1 MQAARA
7 PGTVALYNSKWKVYV
22 EWCVARG
29 VSPYCASVAQI
40 ANFLDHKRSAGSL
53 AYDTIKGYLA
63 AISAFVPR
71 VDNSTVYSHPRL
83 VSFLKGVKNLRGVR
97 NERSA
102 SWDLP
107 LVLNALCSHPFE
119 PLETV
124 DLKWLS
130 AKIALLLA
138 LVSLGRVSELCALS
152 TEGIH
157 FNPDNSKVMVYPN
170 PSFRPKHV
178 TTRYRR
184 VPLVLTA
191 FHLSPSS
198 EEERRLH
205 FLCPVRALRIYLD
218 RTAPFRQ
225 TTQVLVCHGGT
236 AGKKGAALSA
246 QRLSH
251 WICEGIARAYVE
263 AGHEIPKFKAHS
275 TRGVAASTALYGGVS
290 MESIMSTAMWSS
302 PHTFISHYL
311 TDQSA
316 LTVANAVLGTARRAD
331 A

>member
-7 PGTVALYNSKWKVYV
+7 PGTVALYNSKWKIYA
-22 EWCVARG
+22 EWCAAKDLDPF
-29 VSPYCASVAQI
+29 SASVAQI
-40 ANFLDHKRSAGSL
+40 ANFLDHRRSGGGL
-53 AYDTIKGYLA
+53 AYDTVKGYLA

-71 VDNSTVYSHPRL
+71 VDDSTVFSHPRL
-83 VSFLKGVKNLRGVR
+83 VSYLRGVRNLQGVR

-119 PLETV
+119 PLESV

-130 AKIALLLA
+130 VKVALLLA

-152 TEGIH
+152 TEGIL
-157 FNPDNSKVMVYPN
+157 FNPDGSKVIVYPN
-170 PSFRPKHV
+170 PSFKPKHI
-178 TTRYRR
+178 TARYQR

-205 FLCPVRALRIYLD
+205 LLCPVRALRLYLD
-218 RTAPFRQ
+218 RTAPIRRS
-225 TTQVLVCHGGT
+225 TQVLICHGGT
-236 AGKKGAALSA
+236 GGKQGTALSS

-251 WICEGIARAYVE
+251 WICEGIARAYME
-263 AGHEIPKFKAHS
+263 AGREVPKFKAHS
-275 TRGVAASTALYGGVS
+275 TRGLAASAALYAGVS
-290 MESIMSTAMWSS
+290 MDSVMSTAMWSS

-316 LTVANAVLGTARRAD
+316 LTVAGAVLGTARRTD
-331 A
+331 T